1 MTVIYLIGF
10 MGAGKT
16 TVGMRIAEKL
26 HYPFYDSDQ
35 TVVEITGK
43 SIPQLFDEVGEEGF
57 RDIEQKAL
65 QSLPTEN
72 CIIATG
78 GGMILREIN
87 REYMNENGTVIWL
100 DASPAE
106 IMKRLENDS
115 SRPLLISNKNKQIE
129 QLYQKRMDLYKQA
142 SEFQVRTDGKTT
154 TDIIEEILMKITV
167 N

>member
-16 TVGMRIAEKL
+16 TVGMGLAEKL
-26 HYPFYDSDQ
+26 RYSFYDSDQ
-35 TVVEITGK
+35 TVVEMTGK
-43 SIPQLFDEVGEEGF
+43 SIPQLFDEVGEKGF
-57 RDIEQKAL
+57 RDLEQKAL
-65 QSLPTEN
+65 QSLPNEN

-78 GGMILREIN
+78 GGMILRETN

-106 IMKRLENDS
+106 IMRRLENDS
-115 SRPLLISNKNKQIE
+115 SRPLLTSNKNEQIE

-142 SEFQVRTDGKTT
+142 SEFQVRTDGKTA